1 MNLDQTDEQRQMI
14 ATLDALLASEYPLS
28 RLRRD
33 KGETLDPLARFGL
46 FDLAAAGMPATEALL
61 HARLG
66 RHLVGASALARAAA
80 VRLAGTG
87 PLADGIGAGRV
98 AVSAG
103 VVSGA
108 DLLLL
113 DTPGA
118 GVAVWRDGAALRWG
132 AIEPGQGAQAAGG
145 GLPLTR
151 TRRPDSARAAAPD
164 HWQLLVCAQLLGVA
178 EGAMDLAVDYA
189 GLRQQFGRPIGSF
202 QAIKHHAANMAL
214 GVAMLSAQ
222 LDFAAL
228 SLEGNLPDAP
238 FQIAALARLAPGV
251 ALKNARLAIQI
262 HGGIGFSAE
271 ADVHLFLKQAH
282 RLAQLLPQ
290 TDLLALSAPL
300 THGG

>member
-14 ATLDALLASEYPLS
+14 ATLDALLAAEYPLA
-28 RLRRD
+28 RLRQESAESL
-33 KGETLDPLARFGL
+33 GPLARFGL
-46 FDLAAAGMPATEALL
+46 FDLAAVGLPATEALL

-66 RHLVGASALARAAA
+66 RHLVGAAALAHAAA
-80 VRLAGTG
+80 VRLAGEG
-87 PLADGIGAGRV
+87 DLADGIGAGRER
-98 AVSAG
+98 VSAG

-118 GVAVWRDGAALRWG
+118 DMAVWRDGARLCWG
-132 AIEPGQGAQAAGG
+132 AIEPGQPALSAGG
-145 GLPLTR
+145 GLPLTCAACPAV
-151 TRRPDSARAAAPD
+151 TREASPD
-164 HWQLLVCAQLLGVA
+164 HWRLLVCAQLLGVA

-189 GLRQQFGRPIGSF
+189 KLRQQFGRPIGSF

-228 SLEGNLPDAP
+228 ALEGGLPDAP
-238 FQIAALARLAPGV
+238 FQIAALARLAPGI
-251 ALKNARLAIQI
+251 ALANARLAIQI

-271 ADVHLFLKQAH
+271 ADAHLFLKQAH
-282 RLAQLLPQ
+282 RLAQLLPH
-290 TDLLALSAPL
+290 TDLMALPAPL